1 MLHFLVLP
9 AHLHFPWF
17 SRSTLAVVVFCG
29 CHFVIY
35 SAPRSRSGRGC
46 RRMGSMEAD
55 STDLEDL
62 GWSCDTEAVNE
73 FVRLRAPHLDANEWM
88 ASNKFSSPG
97 FAFIAP
103 LA

>member
-1 MLHFLVLP
+1 
-9 AHLHFPWF
+9 
-17 SRSTLAVVVFCG
+17 
-29 CHFVIY
+29 
-35 SAPRSRSGRGC
+35 
-46 RRMGSMEAD
+46 MGSMEAD